1 MKATVPTLSKH
12 LLTEAKRFMGYPDL
26 VGRGK
31 VNKASAKIWNE
42 RLLPHGPRC
51 VEWIMPKGQGLP
63 PNALAAGYRQLLD
76 EYYSKQLLAEVPAIV
91 DRAMTL
97 RRLESAKNVPR
108 QVNVYLEQATRAFLA
123 GLWDGTVALARACL
137 EAVLEDR
144 IGQYIGHQNR
154 DLSDWI
160 SEAQRRRL
168 ITTAQLKKARI
179 IQDLGNMVLHEK
191 SASDAEARESVNA
204 LRDILGALYP

>member
-1 MKATVPTLSKH
+1 MKATAPTLSKH

-26 VGRGK
+26 VGRRK
-31 VNKASAKIWNE
+31 VNKRAAKLWDE
-42 RLLPHGPRC
+42 KFLPIDSRC
-51 VEWIMPKGQGLP
+51 VERIMPTGTWLP
-63 PNALAAGYRQLLD
+63 PNALMLD
-76 EYYSKQLLAEVPAIV
+76 EYYSKQLLAEVPGIV
-91 DRAMTL
+91 DRVMVL
-97 RRLESAKNVPR
+97 KPLESAQSVPR
-108 QVNVYLEQATRAFLA
+108 QVNVYLQQATRAFLA

-168 ITTAQLKKARI
+168 ITNAQLKKARI
-179 IQDLGNMVLHEK
+179 IQGLGNMVLHEK

-204 LRDILGALYP
+204 LRDILGGLYP

>member
-1 MKATVPTLSKH
+1 MKATAPTLSKH
-12 LLTEAKRFMGYPDL
+12 LLTEAKRFVLYPNL

-31 VNKASAKIWNE
+31 VNKEAAKILDEWAL
-42 RLLPHGPRC
+42 RRPSRC
-51 VEWIMPKGQGLP
+51 LEWIMPKGQGRSP
-63 PNALAAGYRQLLD
+63 HALLLD
-76 EYYSKQLLAEVPAIV
+76 EYYSKQLLAEVPGIV
-91 DRAMTL
+91 DRAMAV
-97 RRLESAKNVPR
+97 RPLESTKNVPR

-204 LRDILGALYP
+204 LRDILGGLYP